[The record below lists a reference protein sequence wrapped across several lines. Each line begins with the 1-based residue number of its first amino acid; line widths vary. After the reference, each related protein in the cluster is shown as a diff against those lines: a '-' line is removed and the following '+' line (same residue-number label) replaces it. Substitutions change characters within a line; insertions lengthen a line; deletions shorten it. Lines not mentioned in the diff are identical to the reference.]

1 MPIYQIL
8 LYRQQ
13 IRSQLKEQVKEKD
26 ESLRKQLIE
35 RVAESDAAVASDKKS
50 KEEDNSVKQKKA
62 DYLKQFSN
70 ENKKVSRSS
79 MILFLFISGLKGVQ
93 PVQMTIQTQYKPNN
107 REVKIPRSGVRV
119 RVIYTYTYP

>member
-79 MILFLFISGLKGVQ
+79 MFLFISGLKVVQ
-93 PVQMTIQTQYKPNN
+93 PVQMTIQTQCKPNTMPTCT
-107 REVKIPRSGVRV
+107 R
-119 RVIYTYTYP
+119 